1 MEPTRAASNANHSQL
16 MTETAQI
23 RGPTIYWLL
32 IMPAL
37 ALLLVLY
44 VAPIFNVLL
53 LSVTD
58 PQPGL
63 GNYAKIVESD
73 TVSRLIW
80 TTIRLCLIT
89 TFFAVLLGYIVAY
102 AMFNALAHVRKRM
115 MAILLVSFWI
125 SVLVRSFAWLMLL
138 GHNGLVNNALIG
150 AGLIDKP
157 LALVRNEVG
166 VLIGMTEYMVPYAI
180 LPLLANMQGIDPRV
194 ITASRSLGATRV
206 QTFLRVFL
214 PMTKPGIVAAS
225 LLVFISSLGFYV
237 TPAVL
242 GGGKVQMI
250 AEYISVQ
257 LLVTVRWGT
266 AAMLATLMLASVL
279 ALMFVL
285 NRFMKLS
292 TVFGGGAR

>member
-1 MEPTRAASNANHSQL
+1 MEQ
-16 MTETAQI
+16 
-23 RGPTIYWLL
+23 RGHFNPYWLL
-32 IMPAL
+32 VAPAV
-37 ALLLVLY
+37 LLVLALY
-44 VAPIFNVLL
+44 VAPIANVLF

-58 PQPGL
+58 PKPGL
-63 GNYAKIVESD
+63 ANYYKVIESD
-73 TVSRLIW
+73 TVANLILR
-80 TTIRLCLIT
+80 TIRLCLIT
-89 TFFAVLLGYIVAY
+89 TLAAVTLGYVVAY
-102 AMFNALAHVRKRM
+102 AMLHALSHVRRRM
-115 MAILLVSFWI
+115 MAILLISFWI

-138 GHNGLVNNALIG
+138 GHNGLLNNALIG
-150 AGLIDKP
+150 AGLITEP
-157 LALVRNEVG
+157 LPLMRNELG

-194 ITASRSLGATRV
+194 TSASRSLGASHA
-206 QTFLRVFL
+206 QTFFRVFL
-214 PMTKPGIVAAS
+214 PLTRPGIIAAS

-237 TPAVL
+237 TPAIL

-279 ALMFVL
+279 ALMYVL

>member
-1 MEPTRAASNANHSQL
+1 MATQSSRLNF
-16 MTETAQI
+16 
-23 RGPTIYWLL
+23 YWLL
-32 IMPAL
+32 VAPA
-37 ALLLVLY
+37 ALLVLVLY
-44 VAPIFNVLL
+44 VAPIVNVLM

-58 PQPGL
+58 PKPGL
-63 GNYAKIVESD
+63 ANYAKIFESD
-73 TVSRLIW
+73 TVFNLIFR
-80 TTIRLCLIT
+80 TIRLCLIT
-89 TFFAVLLGYIVAY
+89 TVAAVTLGYIVAY
-102 AMFNALAHVRKRM
+102 AMLHALARVRQRM

-138 GHNGLVNNALIG
+138 GHNGLLNGALTSL
-150 AGLIDKP
+150 GLIAEP
-157 LALVRNEVG
+157 LPLMRNELG

-180 LPLLANMQGIDPRV
+180 LPLIANMQGIDPRV
-194 ITASRSLGATRV
+194 TSASRSLGASSV

-214 PMTKPGIVAAS
+214 PLTKPGIIAAS

-237 TPAVL
+237 TPAIL

-266 AAMLATLMLASVL
+266 AAMLATLMIVSVL
-279 ALMFVL
+279 VLMYIL

-292 TVFGGGAR
+292 VVFGGAAR